1 MRRRFLILLLSISI
15 SPFIFCGGANES
27 GANESAAHQLMV
39 YVSIPPQAYLVE
51 RIGGGNVSVQVLVK
65 PGKDPHT
72 FDPSPKEM
80 VSLAQSAIYFTIGF
94 PFEEQLLAKIEKS
107 NPQLAII
114 TSDRGV
120 KRRKPDVP
128 GDHHSGQGAEEEHA
142 DEEHSDPHVWLSVR
156 NSMIIA
162 ANIHRA
168 LAEADPGNA
177 DEYKMN
183 LDLLLKDLS
192 TLDNKISRLLQPLK
206 GRDFFVFHPSFGY
219 FADDYALNQVAVE
232 IEGKSPTPRQIE
244 YLIEQAQEAEV
255 KIIFVQPQFDSRS
268 ASVIAD
274 SIQGTVISL
283 DPLASDLIENFE
295 DMAVKIEKALTH

>member
-1 MRRRFLILLLSISI
+1 LSIII
-15 SPFIFCGGANES
+15 SSFIYSGGANES
-27 GANESAAHQLMV
+27 GTHQLMV

-51 RIGGGNVSVQVLVK
+51 RIGGGNVSVEVLVK

-80 VSLAQSAIYFTIGF
+80 VALAQSAIYFTIGF
-94 PFEEQLLAKIEKS
+94 PFEEQLLAKIQKS
-107 NPQLAII
+107 NPQLSII

-120 KRRKPDVP
+120 ERRNPDVP
-128 GDHHSGQGAEEEHA
+128 GDHHSAQGE

-162 ANIHRA
+162 VNIHND

-183 LDLLLKDLS
+183 LKLLLQDLGV
-192 TLDNKISRLLQPLK
+192 LDNKISRLLQPLQ

-244 YLIEQAQEAEV
+244 YLIEQAQAAGV
-255 KIIFVQPQFDSRS
+255 KIIFVQPQFDRRS

-283 DPLASDLIENFE
+283 DPLAYDLIENFE
-295 DMAVKIEKALTH
+295 DMAVKLEKALTR

>member
-1 MRRRFLILLLSISI
+1 MRRGFLIPLLSIII
-15 SPFIFCGGANES
+15 SPFVFSS
-27 GANESAAHQLMV
+27 GTNESATHQLMV
-39 YVSIPPQAYLVE
+39 YASIPPQAYLVE
-51 RIGGGNVSVQVLVK
+51 RIGGGNVSVEVLVK

-72 FDPSPKEM
+72 FDPSPREM
-80 VSLAQSAIYFTIGF
+80 VALAQSAIYFTIGF
-94 PFEEQLLAKIEKS
+94 PFEEQLLAKVEKS
-107 NPQLAII
+107 NPQLAMII
-114 TSDRGV
+114 SDRGV

-128 GDHHSGQGAEEEHA
+128 GDYHSGQGA
-142 DEEHSDPHVWLSVR
+142 DEKHSDPHVWLSVR

-162 ANIHRA
+162 VNIHNA

-183 LDLLLKDLS
+183 LELLLQDLGA
-192 TLDNKISRLLQPLK
+192 LDRKISTLLQPLQ

-219 FADDYALNQVAVE
+219 FADDYGLNQVAVE

-244 YLIEQAQEAEV
+244 YLIEQAQAAGV
-255 KIIFVQPQFDSRS
+255 KIIFVQLQFDSRS

-283 DPLASDLIENFE
+283 DPLAYDLIENFE
-295 DMAVKIEKALTH
+295 DMAVKIEKALTR

>member
-1 MRRRFLILLLSISI
+1 MRGFFLILLLSIII
-15 SPFIFCGGANES
+15 SPSVFSGGTNES
-27 GANESAAHQLMV
+27 GTNESVAQQLMV

-51 RIGGGNVSVQVLVK
+51 RIGGENVSVEVLVK

-80 VSLAQSAIYFTIGF
+80 VALAQSAIYFTIGF

-128 GDHHSGQGAEEEHA
+128 GDLHSGQGA
-142 DEEHSDPHVWLSVR
+142 DEEHEDKGHADPHVWLSVK

-162 ANIHRA
+162 ANIHNA
-168 LAEADPGNA
+168 LGEADPGNA

-183 LDLLLKDLS
+183 LEWLLQDLGA
-192 TLDNKISRLLQPLK
+192 LDNKISSLLQPLK

-219 FADDYALNQVAVE
+219 FADDYELNQVAVE
-232 IEGKSPTPRQIE
+232 IEGKSPAPRQIE
-244 YLIEQAQEAEV
+244 YLIEQAQAAGV
-255 KIIFVQPQFDSRS
+255 KIIFVQPQFDPRS

-283 DPLASDLIENFE
+283 DPLAYDLIENFE
-295 DMAVKIEKALTH
+295 DMAVKIEKALTR

>member
-1 MRRRFLILLLSISI
+1 MRRGFLILLLSIII
-15 SPFIFCGGANES
+15 SPFVFSSGTNES
-27 GANESAAHQLMV
+27 GTNESATHQLMV

-51 RIGGGNVSVQVLVK
+51 RIGGGDVSVEVLVK

-72 FDPSPKEM
+72 FDPSPREM
-80 VSLAQSAIYFTIGF
+80 VALAQSAIYFIIGF

-107 NPQLAII
+107 NPQLAMI

-128 GDHHSGQGAEEEHA
+128 GDHHGGQGA
-142 DEEHSDPHVWLSVR
+142 DEEHSDPHVWLSIR

-162 ANIHRA
+162 VNIHNA

-183 LDLLLKDLS
+183 LELLLKDLG

-219 FADDYALNQVAVE
+219 FADDYGLNQVAVE
-232 IEGKSPTPRQIE
+232 IEGKSPTPKQIE
-244 YLIEQAQEAEV
+244 YLIEQAQAAGV
-255 KIIFVQPQFDSRS
+255 KIIFVQPQFDRRS

-283 DPLASDLIENFE
+283 DPLAYDLIENFK
-295 DMAVKIEKALTH
+295 DMAVKIEKALTR

>member
-1 MRRRFLILLLSISI
+1 MRGFFLILLLSIII
-15 SPFIFCGGANES
+15 SPFVFSGGANES
-27 GANESAAHQLMV
+27 GANESGAQQLMV

-51 RIGGGNVSVQVLVK
+51 RIGGENVSVEVLVK

-80 VSLAQSAIYFTIGF
+80 VALAQSAIYFTIGF

-120 KRRKPDVP
+120 KRRKLAVP
-128 GDHHSGQGAEEEHA
+128 GDLHSGQGVDEEHA
-142 DEEHSDPHVWLSVR
+142 DEEHFDPHVWLSVR

-162 ANIHRA
+162 ANIHNA

-183 LDLLLKDLS
+183 LERLLQDLGA
-192 TLDNKISRLLQPLK
+192 LDNKISSLLQPLK
-206 GRDFFVFHPSFGY
+206 GREFFVFHPSFGY
-219 FADDYALNQVAVE
+219 FADDYGQNQVAVE

-244 YLIEQAQEAEV
+244 YLIEQAQAAGV
-255 KIIFVQPQFDSRS
+255 KIIFVQPQFDPRS

-283 DPLASDLIENFE
+283 DPLAYDLIENFE
-295 DMAVKIEKALTH
+295 DMAVKIKKALTR

>member
-1 MRRRFLILLLSISI
+1 MRRLFLILLLSIII
-15 SPFIFCGGANES
+15 SPSVFSGGASES
-27 GANESAAHQLMV
+27 GANESGINESGTHQLMV

-51 RIGGGNVSVQVLVK
+51 RIGGGNVSVGVLVK

-80 VSLAQSAIYFTIGF
+80 VALAQSAIYFTIGF

-107 NPQLAII
+107 NPQLSII
-114 TSDRGV
+114 TSDKGV

-128 GDHHSGQGAEEEHA
+128 GDHHSDQGA
-142 DEEHSDPHVWLSVR
+142 DEEHSDPHIWLSVR

-162 ANIHRA
+162 ANIHNA

-177 DEYKMN
+177 NEYKMN
-183 LDLLLKDLS
+183 LELLLQDLG
-192 TLDNKISRLLQPLK
+192 TLDNKISTLLQPLQ

-219 FADDYALNQVAVE
+219 FADDYGLSQVAVE
-232 IEGKSPTPRQIE
+232 IEGKSPTPKQIE
-244 YLIEQAQEAEV
+244 YLIAQAQAAAV

-274 SIQGTVISL
+274 SIQGTVIFL
-283 DPLASDLIENFE
+283 DPLAYDLIENFE
-295 DMAVKIEKALTH
+295 DMAVKIEKALTR

>member
-1 MRRRFLILLLSISI
+1 MRRCFLILLLSIII
-15 SPFIFCGGANES
+15 SSFIYSGGANES
-27 GANESAAHQLMV
+27 GTHQLMV

-51 RIGGGNVSVQVLVK
+51 RIGGGNVSVEVLVK

-80 VSLAQSAIYFTIGF
+80 VALAQSAIYFTIGF
-94 PFEEQLLAKIEKS
+94 PFEEQLLAKIQKS
-107 NPQLAII
+107 NPQLSII

-120 KRRKPDVP
+120 ERRNPDVP
-128 GDHHSGQGAEEEHA
+128 GDHHSAQGE

-162 ANIHRA
+162 VNIHND

-183 LDLLLKDLS
+183 LKLLLQDLGV
-192 TLDNKISRLLQPLK
+192 LDNKISRLLQPLQ

-244 YLIEQAQEAEV
+244 YLIEQAQAAGV
-255 KIIFVQPQFDSRS
+255 KIIFVQPQFDRRS

-283 DPLASDLIENFE
+283 DPLAYDLIENFE
-295 DMAVKIEKALTH
+295 DMAVKLEKALTR

>member
-1 MRRRFLILLLSISI
+1 MRRCFLILLLLVII
-15 SPFIFCGGANES
+15 SPFIYSGGT
-27 GANESAAHQLMV
+27 NESATHQLMV

-51 RIGGGNVSVQVLVK
+51 RIGGENVSVGVLVK

-80 VSLAQSAIYFTIGF
+80 VALAQSAIYFTIGF
-94 PFEEQLLAKIEKS
+94 PFEDQLLAKIQKS
-107 NPQLAII
+107 NPQLVII
-114 TSDRGV
+114 NSDRGV
-120 KRRKPDVP
+120 ERRKSDVP
-128 GDHHSGQGAEEEHA
+128 GDHHSGHGA
-142 DEEHSDPHVWLSVR
+142 DEKHSDPHVWLSVR

-162 ANIHRA
+162 ANIHSA
-168 LAEADPGNA
+168 LTEANPDNA

-183 LDLLLKDLS
+183 LELLLQNLS
-192 TLDNKISRLLQPLK
+192 VLDHKISSLLQPMQ

-219 FADDYALNQVAVE
+219 FADDYGLNQVAVE

-244 YLIEQAQEAEV
+244 YLIEQAQAAGV

-268 ASVIAD
+268 AAVIAD

-283 DPLASDLIENFE
+283 DPLAYDLIENFE
-295 DMAVKIEKALTH
+295 DMAVKIEKALTR

>member
-1 MRRRFLILLLSISI
+1 MRRCFLILLLSIII
-15 SPFIFCGGANES
+15 SPFIYSGGTNES
-27 GANESAAHQLMV
+27 STNESATHQLMV

-65 PGKDPHT
+65 AGKDPHT

-80 VSLAQSAIYFTIGF
+80 VALAQSAIYFAIGF
-94 PFEEQLLAKIEKS
+94 PFEEQLLAKIQKG

-120 KRRKPDVP
+120 ERRKPDVP
-128 GDHHSGQGAEEEHA
+128 GDHHSGKGA

-162 ANIHRA
+162 ANIHNA

-183 LDLLLKDLS
+183 LELLLQGLGA
-192 TLDNKISRLLQPLK
+192 LDNKISRLLQPLH

-219 FADDYALNQVAVE
+219 FADDYGLKQVAVE

-244 YLIEQAQEAEV
+244 YLIEQAQAAGV

-274 SIQGTVISL
+274 SIHGAVIFL
-283 DPLASDLIENFE
+283 DPLAYDLIENFE
-295 DMAVKIEKALTH
+295 DMAVKIEKALTR